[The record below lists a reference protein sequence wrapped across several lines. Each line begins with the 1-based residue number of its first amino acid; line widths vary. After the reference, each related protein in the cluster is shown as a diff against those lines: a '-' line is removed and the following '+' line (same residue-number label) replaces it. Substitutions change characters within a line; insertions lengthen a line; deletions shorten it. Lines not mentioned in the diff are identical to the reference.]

1 MRYNKYAMPVHRKV
15 LEQDFEN
22 TVDIDTLNEIYYTL
36 KGKQLNDIPEDTLR
50 KIVKYLEEAWFAIN
64 YKQGIN
70 LRDREKLIPVFSE
83 FNRIFKG
90 RQQTNKAYRGV
101 RLSNFDPNALSRTYP
116 NSINDPKVV
125 SHLESLAYGLR
136 SWTKTERVATQWA
149 SGAAD
154 GRGEIKDRD
163 LVIFQLKST
172 EVVLDADK
180 VLDYYYNNKYK
191 NIINEFPMLDAE
203 EVIVNIKNPKVVNIN
218 RSSRWLDLSTQIRF
232 FLVEIE
238 DMG

>member
-116 NSINDPKVV
+116 NSIKDPEVLE
-125 SHLESLAYGLR
+125 HLEGLAYGLR
-136 SWTKTERVATQWA
+136 SWSGTRSTALDWATNKTTSKDMVVFEIDDTNIVLDSLDLSLFLIRNFRTTFI
-149 SGAAD
+149 D
-154 GRGEIKDRD
+154 FGEI
-163 LVIFQLKST
+163 
-172 EVVLDADK
+172 VL
-180 VLDYYYNNKYK
+180 
-191 NIINEFPMLDAE
+191 
-203 EVIVNIKNPKVVNIN
+203 NIKNPKI
-218 RSSRWLDLSTQIRF
+218 LDITQSIF
-232 FLVEIE
+232 NNKNYYTVKIK

>member
-116 NSINDPKVV
+116 NSINEPEVLE
-125 SHLESLAYGLR
+125 HLEGLAYGLR
-136 SWTKTERVATQWA
+136 SWSGTRSTALDWATNKTTTKDMVVFEIDDTDIVLDSLDLSLFLIRNFRTTFI
-149 SGAAD
+149 D
-154 GRGEIKDRD
+154 FGEI
-163 LVIFQLKST
+163 
-172 EVVLDADK
+172 VL
-180 VLDYYYNNKYK
+180 
-191 NIINEFPMLDAE
+191 
-203 EVIVNIKNPKVVNIN
+203 NIKNPKI
-218 RSSRWLDLSTQIRF
+218 LDISQSIFNNKNYYTVKIK
-232 FLVEIE
+232 
-238 DMG
+238 DME

>member
-116 NSINDPKVV
+116 NSINDPEVLE
-125 SHLESLAYGLR
+125 HLEGLAYGLR
-136 SWTKTERVATQWA
+136 SWSGTRSTALDWATNKTTSKDMVVFEVDDTNIVLDSLDLSLFLIRNFRTTFI
-149 SGAAD
+149 D
-154 GRGEIKDRD
+154 FGEI
-163 LVIFQLKST
+163 
-172 EVVLDADK
+172 VL
-180 VLDYYYNNKYK
+180 
-191 NIINEFPMLDAE
+191 
-203 EVIVNIKNPKVVNIN
+203 NIKNPKI
-218 RSSRWLDLSTQIRF
+218 LDITQSIF
-232 FLVEIE
+232 NNKNYYTVKIK